1 MKKIFYIL
9 FGLLLITSSG
19 YQARAEGDSPSVYI
33 IKKGDT
39 LWGLSEQFLKDPNYW
54 PNLWAKNAQ
63 AITNPHLIFPGQKLR
78 IFPDRIEIEAAAAP
92 VEQAVAPA
100 AGNKTVQDEPA
111 AEKTYMVSGGEG
123 FLMETG
129 FKPAGFIV
137 STYQNRQMVGE
148 DDIVYIDL
156 GKANGAG
163 IGDRFSIFKKMDA
176 ISHPVTNIILG
187 YKVIP
192 LGTLQISE
200 TEEKVS
206 KAIITKSYMEIGA
219 GAFIAPYRE
228 RKREVPLK
236 AADRDLSGYIVE
248 TRTGNAALAA
258 GDIAYIDLGTSRGVE
273 AGNMLYVVRDV
284 NPDRKF
290 LDVPV
295 ERLPREVIGALVV
308 VETGKETSTALIVK
322 SIDTVYRGDKVEF
335 KKGND

>member
-1 MKKIFYIL
+1 MKKVAYIL
-9 FGLLLITSSG
+9 FGLLLLIPGG
-19 YQARAEGDSPSVYI
+19 YQARAEGDAPSVYV

-39 LWGLSEQFLKDPNYW
+39 LWGLSEQFLKDPHYW
-54 PNLWAKNAQ
+54 PNLWAKNGES
-63 AITNPHLIFPGQKLR
+63 ITNPHLIFPGQKLR
-78 IFPDRIEIEAAAAP
+78 IFPDHIEIEGT
-92 VEQAVAPA
+92 APA
-100 AGNKTVQDEPA
+100 ALGAAQPAAGSKAADEPV

-156 GKANGAG
+156 GKAHGAG

-187 YKVIP
+187 NKVIP
-192 LGTLQISE
+192 LGTLQVSE
-200 TEEKVS
+200 AEDKVS

-219 GAFIAPYRE
+219 GAFITPYRE
-228 RKREVPLK
+228 RKKEVPLK

-248 TRTGNAALAA
+248 TKTGNAALAA
-258 GDIAYIDLGTSRGVE
+258 GDVAYLDLGSSNGVE
-273 AGNMLYVVRDV
+273 PGNMLYIVRDV
-284 NPDRKF
+284 TPDRKF
-290 LDVPV
+290 LEVPV
-295 ERLPREVIGALVV
+295 DRLPREVIGALVI
-308 VETGKETSTALIVK
+308 VETGKNTSTALIVK

-335 KKGND
+335 KAGK